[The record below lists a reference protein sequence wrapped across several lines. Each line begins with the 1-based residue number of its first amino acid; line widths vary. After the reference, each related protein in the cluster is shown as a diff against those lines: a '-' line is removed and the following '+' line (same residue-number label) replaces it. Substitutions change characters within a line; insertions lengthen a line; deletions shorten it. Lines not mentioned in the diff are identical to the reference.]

1 MCLLV
6 YCGCFFF
13 FVFTAFP
20 QMCVTAIGNLMQAS
34 VKEGSPRTMFSKERD
49 IIPFIDSHWE
59 GMTTMPRRVT
69 QSWHSTVSWICCY
82 MYYFG
87 LFFCLNFVV
96 SYPKY
101 EMNFNKKVFCCLYL

>member
-1 MCLLV
+1 MCNSFFCGLLV
-6 YCGCFFF
+6 YCVC

-69 QSWHSTVSWICCY
+69 QSWHATVRCLRFSFFSLCY
-82 MYYFG
+82 V
-87 LFFCLNFVV
+87 LSCTNLR
-96 SYPKY
+96 
-101 EMNFNKKVFCCLYL
+101 